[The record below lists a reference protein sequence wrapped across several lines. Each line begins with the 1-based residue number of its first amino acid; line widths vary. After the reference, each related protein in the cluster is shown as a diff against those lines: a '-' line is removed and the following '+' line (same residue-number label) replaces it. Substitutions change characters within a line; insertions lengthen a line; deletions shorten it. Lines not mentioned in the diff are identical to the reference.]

1 MKVDVI
7 DTSELMCGDT
17 RLGYFGS
24 TGCEIYFIVNDVN
37 LTERGWDP
45 KSIEFNGTYLI
56 LLRATGSRAI
66 MFIMDLPVLKL
77 FRKMNMRVNSN
88 RLIEK

>member
-24 TGCEIYFIVNDVN
+24 PGCEIYFIVNDVI
-37 LTERGWDP
+37 LTQRGWEST
-45 KSIEFNGTYLI
+45 SIEFNARI
-56 LLRATGSRAI
+56 
-66 MFIMDLPVLKL
+66 
-77 FRKMNMRVNSN
+77 
-88 RLIEK
+88 